1 MKRVMAALLLLA
13 GAAQAGPWPT
23 DNITTTHV
31 DAATDD
37 PSQARA
43 EIYTTMLRVKD
54 VIGARNSASGVAPLD
69 ASALVPLANIPAT
82 LTGKSADTLD
92 GINSTSFARVDAAS
106 NFTTAPTIS
115 GNTVWHAGN
124 DGAGSGLDAD
134 TFKGSSTI
142 AVANGGTGSTTAAA
156 ARTALG
162 AAASGAN
169 SDITS
174 MSGLTGA
181 VSSAKTC
188 ASGYTRVSP
197 NYCKRIDTSGSSS
210 LARDVCTAVAAP
222 SADAKA
228 IEFQFIAIAGA
239 GNANAMRYAIV
250 SGYRSTGTC
259 IFNTQQGLVQTQV
272 YEFNPIGAGSNVS
285 ISTGVVLVA
294 PPSTGGNAYLLLDD
308 DSGNQGE
315 GLYVI
320 VGYYD

>member
-134 TFKGSSTI
+134 LLDGVSS
-142 AVANGGTGSTTAAA
+142 AGF
-156 ARTALG
+156 
-162 AAASGAN
+162 AASGAN
-169 SDITS
+169 ANITS
-174 MSGLTGA
+174 MSGLTGT
-181 VSSAKTC
+181 VSSAKAC

-197 NYCKRIDTSGSSS
+197 NYCKVSVVGAFTDLTRDSCTLVMGPSPDT
-210 LARDVCTAVAAP
+210 R
-222 SADAKA
+222 A
-228 IEFQFIAIAGA
+228 IELLLYPIARS
-239 GNANAMRYAIV
+239 ANAGGANRYSLIEVFGGGGCVDKKGFITA
-250 SGYRSTGTC
+250 
-259 IFNTQQGLVQTQV
+259 NA
-272 YEFNPIGAGSNVS
+272 YEFTAITNGTPIMAITAP
-285 ISTGVVLVA
+285 ISAKTDQIGGGV
-294 PPSTGGNAYLLLDD
+294 YLRLNDD
-308 DSGNQGE
+308 LGNQG
-315 GLYVI
+315 GGSYYI
-320 VGYYD
+320 TGYYD